1 MSPAWRARLA
11 VAPAL
16 LVVVVL
22 FGGALTGALRTSLV
36 PLGGPATLDTWRD
49 LFADPAFWDS
59 ARFTAQV
66 ALLSTVISAALALLI
81 CSGLRRRGTLQR
93 TLMALPV
100 PVPHLLVA
108 VAAVLWLGPG
118 GLAERLLGGLPVD
131 LVGDRNGFGI
141 VAVYVYKET
150 PFLVLLLLAASG
162 QGLVERAEAAAVLG
176 VSRFQRLRWVLW
188 PALRGPLI
196 VGSTVVAAFVIGA
209 FEVPLIIGPS
219 SPTTLAEHAQRAT
232 EGDLIAGEGT
242 AAATLLVA
250 AVATMLL
257 AALAVRFAKDAQGD

>member
-1 MSPAWRARLA
+1 M
-11 VAPAL
+11 
-16 LVVVVL
+16 
-22 FGGALTGALRTSLV
+22 
-36 PLGGPATLDTWRD
+36 PLGGSVTLDVWRD
-49 LFADPAFWDS
+49 LFADPAFGDS
-59 ARFTAQV
+59 A
-66 ALLSTVISAALALLI
+66 ALHRAGRRARRPRLSAALALLI
-81 CSGLRRRGTLQR
+81 CAGLRRRSTLQR

-131 LVGDRNGFGI
+131 LVGDRHGLGI
-141 VAVYVYKET
+141 VLVYVYKET

-162 QGLVERAEAAAVLG
+162 QGLRRARRGGGGARAS
-176 VSRFQRLRWVLW
+176 SRFQRLRWVLW

-209 FEVPLIIGPS
+209 FEVPLIVGPELPDRR
-219 SPTTLAEHAQRAT
+219 SPSTRSRPR

-250 AVATMLL
+250 AAAAMLL
-257 AALAVRFAKDAQGD
+257 AAVAVRFARDAQGD